1 MLWYLLGGTRGG
13 PTRAEIIK
21 TLLDRPSN
29 PNQLAGM
36 LKVDYK
42 TIQHHVR
49 ILEENGLVSSSETGA
64 YGAVLLLTPK
74 MEEAMPTFDEIWSKI
89 GRKKISPPGQEVK

>member
-1 MLWYLLGGTRGG
+1 MVSARRDSGG
-13 PTRAEIIK
+13 PTRAEIIQ
-21 TLLDRPSN
+21 DPPRPSFQ
-29 PNQLAGM
+29 PEPTRGM

-64 YGAVLLLTPK
+64 YGAVLLLTRN
-74 MEEAMPTFDEIWSKI
+74 
-89 GRKKISPPGQEVK
+89 GRGNANLRRDLEQNWKKEDSPPGQEVK